1 MDSIQTLYGKCR
13 CCLKAGEHRDVLK
26 EYHCDGTREVYF
38 DIFLEC
44 FNVFL
49 STSGDSCNLIC
60 VNCIQRL
67 RDANDFRKMVV
78 EAEKQL
84 QSVKDPPDLEVK
96 QEGLEVKQEPADDHD
111 YMDTDNKDFDPD
123 NDDTLAR
130 DEARLLAR
138 FPTLR
143 ALPTRDTLYDVCP
156 RYVMHL
162 DMLRGKKTRSKDI
175 EELLK
180 LEAEMETKQKS
191 DQRYVTEKAAHIH
204 NAQLILEHS
213 NVTAFKGKSRVGL
226 PCFYCKDIFD
236 NIKELRTH
244 QKEHK
249 KSDMKKSLNSLS
261 PYCIIINVD
270 ITDLKCTLCDSSLN
284 TLKDFKCHLESKHS
298 KKFYTEYEDRVIPF
312 KVPMDN
318 NHICQICGL
327 KFETLGSLE
336 RHMNGH
342 FRNYICDECGA
353 GFVTSYRLK
362 MHMKTMHVEGT
373 FQCETCKKVFS
384 SHQKHKSHVDTV
396 HKMIKRFK
404 CTKCSERFTDY
415 FKRHQHLVEKHGQA
429 ELQYK
434 CNVCDKVY
442 ARRYMLSRHM
452 KRDHLEERYFQ
463 CEICSNK
470 FFAQRDLESHMVK
483 HTGAR
488 IFECAV
494 CKKAYAR
501 KKTLTEHMRI
511 HNNDRRFSCTVCGQA
526 FVQNCSL
533 KGHMK
538 THHPEYVS
546 FGEK

>member
-1 MDSIQTLYGKCR
+1 MDCIQTLYGKCR

-26 EYHCDGTREVYF
+26 EYYCDGTREVYF

-49 STSGDSCNLIC
+49 STSGESSNLIC

-111 YMDTDNKDFDPD
+111 YMDTDHKDFGTE

-175 EELLK
+175 EELLN
-180 LEAEMETKQKS
+180 LEAEMESKQKS

-226 PCFYCKDIFD
+226 PCFFCKDIFD
-236 NIKELRTH
+236 SIEELRTH

-261 PYCIIINVD
+261 PYCLIINVD
-270 ITDLKCTLCDSSLN
+270 ITDLKCTLCDASLN
-284 TLKDFKCHLESKHS
+284 TLRLHRAKSAK
-298 KKFYTEYEDRVIPF
+298 TAV
-312 KVPMDN
+312 
-318 NHICQICGL
+318 
-327 KFETLGSLE
+327 TL
-336 RHMNGH
+336 
-342 FRNYICDECGA
+342 
-353 GFVTSYRLK
+353 
-362 MHMKTMHVEGT
+362 
-373 FQCETCKKVFS
+373 
-384 SHQKHKSHVDTV
+384 
-396 HKMIKRFK
+396 
-404 CTKCSERFTDY
+404 
-415 FKRHQHLVEKHGQA
+415 
-429 ELQYK
+429 
-434 CNVCDKVY
+434 
-442 ARRYMLSRHM
+442 
-452 KRDHLEERYFQ
+452 
-463 CEICSNK
+463 
-470 FFAQRDLESHMVK
+470 
-483 HTGAR
+483 
-488 IFECAV
+488 
-494 CKKAYAR
+494 
-501 KKTLTEHMRI
+501 
-511 HNNDRRFSCTVCGQA
+511 
-526 FVQNCSL
+526 
-533 KGHMK
+533 
-538 THHPEYVS
+538 
-546 FGEK
+546 